1 MVGSRDNI
9 KHIAKPITRP
19 LRIYAFD
26 PTGGRYV
33 DNVMTAKV
41 PYEQLAPGPV
51 GERFAVVDYDHA
63 QETYYAP
70 VDLDDPRIIMR
81 SGLDPSESDPRF
93 HQQMVYAVAS
103 ETLQRFERALGRRI
117 HWARFSPHSNPA
129 PPGPSRR
136 GHQTTPE
143 SDKELSV
150 AAVEAAPEAA
160 PAKKPEAK
168 GPHLLCLFPHAMA
181 QANAFYSRS
190 AQGILFGYFRANE
203 TNAGANLPGQIVFSC
218 LSHDIIAHETT
229 HAILDG
235 MRSFFTEPTNVDVVA
250 FHEAFAD
257 LSALFSHFSHRE
269 VLIDT
274 LSRTGGRLF
283 DTNLRSEAA
292 PLAEEGVDPGA
303 PLLQT
308 QIAQVNPL
316 AQLAQQFGEA
326 MGMNGGLRSML
337 GVPPDSKAIDKLIE
351 PHARGAI
358 LVAAVFDAFITVYTR
373 RTADLFRI
381 YRAGGGSAS
390 AADLPDPLVERLA
403 DEATRTAEE
412 FFALCA
418 QAIDYCPP
426 VDIVFGDF
434 LRAVLTSHAD
444 LLPDDP
450 DHVRS
455 AFLEAFRLRGI
466 LPRDAFSL
474 TVSSVCWPRTTPG
487 RLPPVEGLIFGDT
500 RGMTRDEQ
508 DKNGD
513 LMRAYAARNAQLLGF
528 APDHGPIAA
537 PSFHTLFRMAADGTL
552 VVQMVV
558 ELVETRIERGDAA
571 VGPYPFRCGVTLII
585 LQGELTGIHRP
596 QPEIQYVIPKLRS
609 EERERRQQVHFAMMQ
624 RTGRSDEQAHLA
636 PGADDHAIA
645 EAWQIDFG
653 LIHARQ

>member
-1 MVGSRDNI
+1 MVSSADNI
-9 KHIAKPITRP
+9 QHIANPTSRP
-19 LRIYAFD
+19 LRVYAFD

-33 DNVMTAKV
+33 DNIMIATV
-41 PYEQLAPGPV
+41 PYEELAAGPV
-51 GERFAVVDYDHA
+51 GARFAVIDYDAA
-63 QETYYAP
+63 QKTYYAP

-81 SGLDPSESDPRF
+81 NGLDPSESDPRF

-103 ETLQRFERALGRRI
+103 ETLQRFEIALGRRI
-117 HWARFSPHSNPA
+117 HWARFDNHPRPA
-129 PPGPSRR
+129 ENAASTTMHEPTPTPASASPPG
-136 GHQTTPE
+136 
-143 SDKELSV
+143 
-150 AAVEAAPEAA
+150 AVGSPPASKPAERPKAP
-160 PAKKPEAK
+160 
-168 GPHLLCLFPHAMA
+168 HVLCLFPHAMA
-181 QANAFYSRS
+181 EANAFYSRS

-203 TNAGANLPGQIVFSC
+203 SNAGANLPGQIVFSC

-235 MRSFFTEPTNVDVVA
+235 MRSYFTEPTNMDVVA

-257 LSALFSHFSHRE
+257 ISALFSHFSHRE

-283 DTNLRSEAA
+283 DDKLRSEAA
-292 PLAEEGVDPGA
+292 PQAQPGA
-303 PLLQT
+303 ATGEPQVQT

-337 GVPPDSKAIDKLIE
+337 GVPPNSRAIDQMTD
-351 PHARGAI
+351 PHDRGAI

-381 YRAGGGSAS
+381 YRAGGGSPS
-390 AADLPDPLVERLA
+390 AIDLPDPLVARLA

-444 LLPDDP
+444 LHPDDP
-450 DHVRS
+450 HHVRS

-466 LPRDAFSL
+466 LPRDALSL
-474 TVSSVCWPRTTPG
+474 TVNSVCWPPSTPG
-487 RLPPVEGLIFGDT
+487 SLPPVDGLMFGDT
-500 RGMTRDEQ
+500 RGMTRAEQ
-508 DKNGD
+508 DGNGAV
-513 LMRAYAARNAQLLGF
+513 MRAYAAKNAQLLGF
-528 APDHGPIAA
+528 AADHGPIAA
-537 PSFHTLFRMAADGTL
+537 PSFHTMFRMGRDGTL

-558 ELVETRIERGDAA
+558 ELVETRIERDDGG

-585 LQGELTGIHRP
+585 LQAALTDSARP
-596 QPEIQYVIPKLRS
+596 APEIQYVIPKLRS
-609 EERERRQQVHFAMMQ
+609 EERERRQQAHFAMMQ
-624 RTGRSDEQAHLA
+624 RTGRSDEHAHLA
-636 PGADDHAIA
+636 PDADDHAIA
-645 EAWQIDFG
+645 AAWQIDFG
-653 LIHARQ
+653 LIHAGR